1 VFKHKVSA
9 KTTSQQMNASN
20 NTAANQS
27 GGSSTSLVTPQ
38 RIVVTPAEQRLIE
51 EMKTIYE
58 NGVFHAQDKH
68 EVNKVKQVT
77 RKIIF
82 PGLKFCRGEGSLKK
96 NNLSFGMCHERINLT
111 KKCYANTLMEECG
124 LVFDNTI
131 PSIKRRTNWWK
142 TYGHAVKREIRRV
155 RSAKNMHVRDL
166 VQQGKF
172 GSECDA
178 SVDGNL
184 S

>member
-1 VFKHKVSA
+1 MFKHKVSA

>member
-1 VFKHKVSA
+1 MFKHKVSA
-9 KTTSQQMNASN
+9 KMTSQQINASN

-27 GGSSTSLVTPQ
+27 EGSSTSLVTPQ

-96 NNLSFGMCHERINLT
+96 TICHSGCVM
-111 KKCYANTLMEECG
+111 KG
-124 LVFDNTI
+124 
-131 PSIKRRTNWWK
+131 
-142 TYGHAVKREIRRV
+142 
-155 RSAKNMHVRDL
+155 
-166 VQQGKF
+166 
-172 GSECDA
+172 
-178 SVDGNL
+178 
-184 S
+184 